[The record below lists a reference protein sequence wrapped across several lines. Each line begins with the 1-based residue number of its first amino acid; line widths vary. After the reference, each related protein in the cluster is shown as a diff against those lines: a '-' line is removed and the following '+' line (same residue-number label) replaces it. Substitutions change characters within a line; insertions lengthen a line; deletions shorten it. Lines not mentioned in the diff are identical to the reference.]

1 MNIFFKFTYT
11 NNTLVLTFSLED
23 ALKQILNKIM
33 VKIYGE
39 NLDTNIAWYQ
49 GCTMQ
54 LHMKKKSFNAPVTFN
69 KINSNKYNVSAPQV
83 EWNWSKFQSQVF
95 LHFNT
100 SYFSEAITKIITRL
114 IVINNVPSC
123 CWKILVSIHCV
134 GLVWLTSKLVTT
146 CLVRAI

>member
-54 LHMKKKSFNAPVTFN
+54 LHMKKNSFNAPVTFN
-69 KINSNKYNVSAPQV
+69 KINSNEYNVSAPQV
-83 EWNWSKFQSQVF
+83 E
-95 LHFNT
+95 
-100 SYFSEAITKIITRL
+100 
-114 IVINNVPSC
+114 
-123 CWKILVSIHCV
+123 
-134 GLVWLTSKLVTT
+134 
-146 CLVRAI
+146 